1 MAVQVEKIGS
11 KGHPERILAHLLYG
25 ILCHMAIRYREV
37 VQVADGVTVEAIVA
51 PDRSYRL
58 ALLRHGTLR
67 VEFWNDGA
75 AHRRQVGERTSAYEF
90 RSIEQLRY
98 DFERDAEDALG
109 RD

>member
-1 MAVQVEKIGS
+1 
-11 KGHPERILAHLLYG
+11 
-25 ILCHMAIRYREV
+25 MAIRYRELV
-37 VQVADGVTVEAIVA
+37 RLTDGVTVEAVVT

-58 ALLRHGTLR
+58 ALFHHGAPQ

-75 AHRRQVGERTSAYEF
+75 GHRRRVGERTSAYDF

>member
-1 MAVQVEKIGS
+1 MGTS
-11 KGHPERILAHLLYG
+11 
-25 ILCHMAIRYREV
+25 YRERV
-37 VQVADGVTVEAIVA
+37 RLADGAIVDARVA

-58 ALLRHGTLR
+58 GLYRRGVAV
-67 VEFWNDGA
+67 VEFWSDGA
-75 AHRRQVGERTSAYEF
+75 AHRRRAGERTSVYEF

>member
-1 MAVQVEKIGS
+1 MAV
-11 KGHPERILAHLLYG
+11 
-25 ILCHMAIRYREV
+25 RYRELV
-37 VQVADGVTVEAIVA
+37 RLTDGVTVEAIVA

-58 ALLRHGTLR
+58 ALSREGTPR
-67 VEFWNDGA
+67 VEYWNDGA
-75 AHRRQVGERTSAYEF
+75 GHRRRAGERTSAYEF

>member
-1 MAVQVEKIGS
+1 
-11 KGHPERILAHLLYG
+11 
-25 ILCHMAIRYREV
+25 MAIRYRERV
-37 VQVADGVTVEAIVA
+37 WLTDGVTVEAIVA

-58 ALLRHGTLR
+58 ALLRRGTPR

-75 AHRRQVGERTSAYEF
+75 GHRRRAGERTSAYEF

>member
-1 MAVQVEKIGS
+1 ME
-11 KGHPERILAHLLYG
+11 
-25 ILCHMAIRYREV
+25 IRYREV
-37 VQVADGVTVEAIVA
+37 VRLTEGVTVEAIVA

-58 ALLRHGTLR
+58 ALFRQGTPR
-67 VEFWNDGA
+67 VEYWNDGA
-75 AHRRQVGERTSAYEF
+75 GHRRRVGERTSAYEF

>member
-1 MAVQVEKIGS
+1 
-11 KGHPERILAHLLYG
+11 
-25 ILCHMAIRYREV
+25 MAIRYRERV
-37 VQVADGVTVEAIVA
+37 WLAEGVTVEATVA

-58 ALLRHGTLR
+58 ALFSEGSVR
-67 VEFWNDGA
+67 VEYWNDGA
-75 AHRRQVGERTSAYEF
+75 GHRRRAGERTSAYEF

>member
-1 MAVQVEKIGS
+1 
-11 KGHPERILAHLLYG
+11 
-25 ILCHMAIRYREV
+25 MAIRYREV
-37 VQVADGVTVEAIVA
+37 VSLAAGVAVEAYVA

-58 ALLRHGTLR
+58 ALFRQGTPR

-75 AHRRQVGERTSAYEF
+75 GHRRRVADRTTAYEF

>member
-1 MAVQVEKIGS
+1 
-11 KGHPERILAHLLYG
+11 
-25 ILCHMAIRYREV
+25 MAIRYRERV
-37 VQVADGVTVEAIVA
+37 RLTDGVTVEAIVA
-51 PDRSYRL
+51 SDRSYRL
-58 ALLRHGTLR
+58 ALFRQGTPH

-75 AHRRQVGERTSAYEF
+75 GPRRRVGERTSAYDF

>member
-1 MAVQVEKIGS
+1 MG
-11 KGHPERILAHLLYG
+11 
-25 ILCHMAIRYREV
+25 IRYRELV
-37 VQVADGVTVEAIVA
+37 RLTEGVTVEAMVA
-51 PDRSYRL
+51 PDRNYRL
-58 ALLRHGTLR
+58 ALLRQGTPF

-75 AHRRQVGERTSAYEF
+75 GHRRRVGERTSAYEF

>member
-1 MAVQVEKIGS
+1 
-11 KGHPERILAHLLYG
+11 
-25 ILCHMAIRYREV
+25 MAIRYREV
-37 VQVADGVTVEAIVA
+37 VRLTDAVTVEAIVT
-51 PDRSYRL
+51 PDRGYRL
-58 ALLRHGTLR
+58 ALLREGTPH

-75 AHRRQVGERTSAYEF
+75 GHRRRVGERTSAYDF

>member
-1 MAVQVEKIGS
+1 MTD
-11 KGHPERILAHLLYG
+11 
-25 ILCHMAIRYREV
+25 RYREAV
-37 VQVADGVTVEAIVA
+37 RLTGDVTVEAIVA

-58 ALLRHGTLR
+58 ALFLRATPR
-67 VEFWNDGA
+67 VEYWNDRAG
-75 AHRRQVGERTSAYEF
+75 HYRRVGERTSDYEF